1 MTTVVPS
8 SSEPGTTVSQP
19 SASANDTLEAL
30 EQFLG
35 SVSVE
40 FNN

>member
-1 MTTVVPS
+1 MKTLVPS
-8 SSEPGTTVSQP
+8 STEPATTVSQP

-35 SVSVE
+35 FVSVE